1 LTVGEATVVGV
12 DVGGTSTK
20 GAVVSPRGEVVARA
34 ERPTDVHAGTKT
46 IISVAEDL
54 LARANDLRVEIGAIG
69 VGAAGFVDASTGSV
83 TFSPNLVY
91 DDPQIADALRTRVK
105 LPVIVDNDANAAAWG
120 ERTFGCAQGC
130 DDVSLVTLGTGIGSG
145 FIAAGRLIR
154 GATGAGAELGHTIVD
169 PSGPHCGCGLRGCL
183 EQLASGTAIARMAR
197 EAADSD
203 PDSIIFSLAGSVV
216 AVRSEH
222 VSQAA
227 ADNDLTACAVLRRAG
242 RSLGI
247 GLSNVVNLFDPQVIV
262 LGGGLVQVGEPYLG
276 PARDQLFK
284 MTTEQHRRPK
294 RLEVTSLGHDAGI
307 LGAAALAFDLLK
319 VA

>member
-1 LTVGEATVVGV
+1 MSDTTVVGV

-20 GAVVSPRGEVVARA
+20 AAVVSPQGEVMARA

-54 LARANDLRVEIGAIG
+54 LSRAKELEVEIRAIG
-69 VGAAGFVDASTGSV
+69 VGAAGFVDAATGSV
-83 TFSPNLVY
+83 TFSPNLTY
-91 DDPQIADALRTRVK
+91 DDPQIAEALRGRVK

-120 ERTFGCAQGC
+120 ERTFGCAKGA

-145 FIAAGRLIR
+145 FIAGGRLIR

-169 PSGPHCGCGLRGCL
+169 PAGPQCGCGLRGCL

-197 EAADSD
+197 EEEGSD
-203 PDSIIFSLAGSVV
+203 PDSLIFSLAGSTA

-227 ADNDLTACAVLRRAG
+227 AENDLTACAVLQRAG

-247 GLSNVVNLFDPQVIV
+247 GLSNVVNLFDPEIIV

-294 RLEVTSLGHDAGI
+294 RLDVTSLGHDAGI
-307 LGAAALAFDLLK
+307 LGAAALALDLLR
-319 VA
+319 AA

>member
-1 LTVGEATVVGV
+1 VADAAVVGV

-20 GAVVSPRGEVVARA
+20 GAVVSPQGEVVVRA
-34 ERPTDVHAGTKT
+34 ERPTDIHAGTKT
-46 IISVAEDL
+46 IIAVAEDL
-54 LARANDLRVEIGAIG
+54 LSRAKDFKVEIAAIG
-69 VGAAGFVDASTGSV
+69 VGAAGFVDAGTGSI
-83 TFSPNLVY
+83 TFSPNLTY
-91 DDPQIADALRTRVK
+91 DDPQVAEALRGRVG

-145 FIAAGRLIR
+145 FIAGGRLIR

-169 PSGPHCGCGLRGCL
+169 PDGPQCGCGLRGCL

-197 EAADSD
+197 EAAESD
-203 PDSIIFSLAGSVV
+203 PDSMIFTLAGSSA

-227 ADNDLTACAVLRRAG
+227 AENDLTACTVLQRAG
-242 RSLGI
+242 HSLGI

-294 RLEVTSLGHDAGI
+294 RLDVTSLGHDAGI
-307 LGAAALAFDLLK
+307 LGAAALAFDLLE
-319 VA
+319 AA

>member
-1 LTVGEATVVGV
+1 VADPKVVGV

-20 GAVVSPRGEVVARA
+20 GAVVSLQGEIVARA
-34 ERPTDVHAGTKT
+34 ERPTDIHAGTKT
-46 IISVAEDL
+46 IIAVAEDL
-54 LARANDLRVEIGAIG
+54 LSRGKDVEVEIAAIG
-69 VGAAGFVDASTGSV
+69 VGAAGFVDAGTGSI
-83 TFSPNLVY
+83 TFSPNLTY
-91 DDPQIADALRTRVK
+91 DDPQVAEALRGRVG

-120 ERTFGCAQGC
+120 ERTFGCAKGC
-130 DDVSLVTLGTGIGSG
+130 DDVSLVTLGTGVGSG
-145 FIAAGRLIR
+145 FIAGGRLIR

-169 PSGPHCGCGLRGCL
+169 PGGPKCGCGLRGCL

-197 EAADSD
+197 EAADND
-203 PDSIIFSLAGSVV
+203 PDSLIFTLAGSLA

-227 ADNDLTACAVLRRAG
+227 AENDVTACAVLQRAG

-294 RLEVTSLGHDAGI
+294 RLDVTSLGHDAGI
-307 LGAAALAFDLLK
+307 LGAAALAFDLLE
-319 VA
+319 AA